1 MPHYNYFFSD
11 PECTVTV
18 KRGVIGEFE
27 VVEAGLKNIANWVKY
42 DYHISECD
50 LDSSKPEE
58 CIYRLYGLYS
68 GRAKVSPNNVWF
80 SLHQMYA
87 GSELFAG
94 KYMTTDIKNQGSST
108 AINNDVFIS
117 KRGEVQLPAYAGG
130 SSSICLRIQGEN
142 YNATTGAWNSIGIWI
157 ERYNQTPAYGE
168 GERATWNY
176 FQGDYDAHPEMD
188 FSQKNNSYYS
198 NIGMFRTTM
207 PWGEGGADVKFIAI
221 VCGYNDSGNFVE
233 IDADESKGCVML
245 IPEVLWTDSQ
255 RLPDPYTPDPEDNKD
270 DAFTIGGVS
279 QTKIGYSDL
288 ENRSPYG
295 LNSSYSGHVYLDQAT
310 YSKFLGSVFS
320 TNFKGDY
327 SPLPDVTDAD
337 IQGGGYTAFSKIVER
352 MKAAMNQ
359 TVLDVAVDTATDAF
373 ATSLGITEKI
383 RKAMM
388 DGILSAHV
396 FPKVFL
402 SGTATSITTL
412 SGYELN
418 SPIGCTAITNEIEK
432 KSFSTEIRRPN
443 TSYLGY
449 EPYTTFSVF
458 APFIGEIT
466 IPPSILFDNGVS
478 GTEITGYTLSTPGT
492 ATVALYYQID
502 SYTGLCSCQVYINGG
517 FYCERQGCCASDI
530 PIVGSANTGA
540 AMKGIISGLS
550 SLMTGGVGGFVTD
563 GIPAMIEGVASP
575 QTHPIIG
582 GSNANVASMLS
593 FKTPIWRFS
602 FKVPS
607 MPNPKSYSNIIGG
620 MTNQESTIGSFTGFC
635 QFYDA
640 NLSTVTAT
648 QAVKEQILSELK
660 SGVII

>member
-1 MPHYNYFFSD
+1 MEYN
-11 PECTVTV
+11 
-18 KRGVIGEFE
+18 
-27 VVEAGLKNIANWVKY
+27 
-42 DYHISECD
+42 
-50 LDSSKPEE
+50 
-58 CIYRLYGLYS
+58 LYGDPQCSTPAKYGKMGVLYLNEQLRNES
-68 GRAKVSPNNVWF
+68 DWNRSIREVPPEFVGGKTGLHFYTHYGILNGMAATSPNTAWW
-80 SLHQMYA
+80 SLYRSY
-87 GSELFAG
+87 GGYGLFAPNYTITDN
-94 KYMTTDIKNQGSST
+94 KTQSDTTKVPN
-108 AINNDVFIS
+108 AFFIS
-117 KRGEVQLPAYAGG
+117 KHDGTSPTE
-130 SSSICLRIQGEN
+130 
-142 YNATTGAWNSIGIWI
+142 
-157 ERYNQTPAYGE
+157 ERYDGSCLVLQIHEGYPYPTTVGATASVGVRILQYGQNPSPSD
-168 GERATWNY
+168 GDRTRWDY
-176 FQGDYDAHPEMD
+176 FTSSAQQLYSLNI
-188 FSQKNNSYYS
+188 SQHNDSYFS
-198 NIGMFRTTM
+198 NIGFAKITL
-207 PWGEGGADVKFIAI
+207 PWGEGGENIKFIA
-221 VCGYNDSGNFVE
+221 VLGNF
-233 IDADESKGCVML
+233 DDNGGFQPTNTGYTGCIML
-245 IPEVLWTDSQ
+245 FPEELWTDSQ
-255 RLPDPYTPDPEDNKD
+255 RIPDPFTPDPEDNKD
-270 DAFTIGGVS
+270 DAFTVGGVS
-279 QTKIGYSDL
+279 QTKIGYTDL
-288 ENRSPYG
+288 ANRSPYG
-295 LNSSYSGHVYLDQAT
+295 LNSSYSGHVYLDQSNYA
-310 YSKFLGSVFS
+310 KFLGSVFS

-327 SPLPDVTDAD
+327 SQLPDVTDAD

-396 FPKVFL
+396 FPKVFT
-402 SGTATSITTL
+402 GTASSITTL

-418 SPIGCTAITNEIEK
+418 SSIGCFAITDEIQK
-432 KSFSTEIRRPN
+432 KSFSTQVYRPN

-466 IPPSILFDNGVS
+466 IPPSILFDNGVG
-478 GTEITGYTLSTPGT
+478 GTESTGYSLSIPSS
-492 ATVALYYQID
+492 ATIALYYQID

-607 MPNPKSYSNIIGG
+607 MPNPNSYSKIIGG
-620 MTNQESTIGSFTGFC
+620 MTNQKATIGSFTGFC

-640 NLSTVTAT
+640 NLSAVTAT

>member
-27 VVEAGLKNIANWVKY
+27 VVEAGLKNIANWNKY
-42 DYHISECD
+42 IYHIEEFE
-50 LDSSKPEE
+50 LDREDPTE
-58 CIYRLYGLYS
+58 CIYWVNGLFA
-68 GRAKVSPNNVWF
+68 GRAKASPNNVWF
-80 SLHQMYA
+80 SLNQMYA

-94 KYMTTDIKNQGSST
+94 NYVLTDIKNQGSST
-108 AINNDVFIS
+108 AVNNDFFIS
-117 KRGEVQLPAYAGG
+117 KRGQVELPAYAGG
-130 SSSICLRIQGEN
+130 SSSICLRIQGGQ
-142 YNATTGAWNSIGIWI
+142 YNAETGQYNSIGIWI

-176 FQGDYDAHPEMD
+176 FQGTYDAHPEMD
-188 FSQKNNSYYS
+188 FSQKNDSYYS

-221 VCGYNDSGNFVE
+221 VCGYDDSGNFPE
-233 IDADESKGCVML
+233 QFADVGKGCVML

-270 DAFTIGGVS
+270 DAFTIGGVA
-279 QTKIGYSDL
+279 QTKVGYSSL
-288 ENRSPYG
+288 TNKSPYG
-295 LNSSYSGHVYLDQAT
+295 LNSSYSGHVFLDQAN

-396 FPKVFL
+396 FPKVF
-402 SGTATSITTL
+402 SGTSSSITTL

-418 SPIGCTAITNEIEK
+418 SAIGCNAITDEIQE

-478 GTEITGYTLSTPGT
+478 GTETTGYTLSTPGT